1 MSNSFFFLS
10 ALFRVHLVTL
20 DLLVLLVPL
29 ALALICLPSLGCLS
43 PRKDPI
49 LCVTCVPM
57 RLPALLDNMMLRW
70 MPH

>member
-1 MSNSFFFLS
+1 MSELFFFLS
-10 ALFRVHLVTL
+10 ALFRVHLVIL

-29 ALALICLPSLGCLS
+29 ALALTCLPSLGCLS

-57 RLPALLDNMMLRW
+57 RPLVLLDNMM
-70 MPH
+70 